1 MNEFQYNNT
10 PQEQAMAD
18 LLKSQSHRLARQQII
33 FALIFLLVIILAA
46 YYIVTRMIWVVYDGY
61 VTLDENPISAVD
73 DIYILKVNKEIGEVV
88 HKGDT
93 LYSYVLLGNI
103 VNQYDP
109 NILPTAVKETHDMEV
124 QAQLAKQ
131 EIPVLRT
138 RLAELRKQKA
148 SETSDIYYGLTD
160 NSKRNAL
167 DAEIAEVEEQLRKQ
181 ANKVG
186 IYARAKNTTYNF
198 MVRRGADMQ
207 NASMPYSRTSLYSR
221 GLIHYC
227 CAPADAYITKINVS
241 DKTLVFKSDEV
252 MTIQHTDYAACHLG
266 VITYVPNSKV
276 KYMESPDDADIIIN
290 NDLELKAKLQMV
302 GLRVEEIPK
311 HLQSNF
317 SHDANA
323 VVAMFTFRP
332 NQRVPAWVMSNRL
345 PVRVRINK
353 LSAMLDPRPLPMYTI
368 PVDRNQNVVRSSK
381 LISTDKDKDKDK
393 EKK

>member
-1 MNEFQYNNT
+1 
-10 PQEQAMAD
+10 
-18 LLKSQSHRLARQQII
+18 
-33 FALIFLLVIILAA
+33 
-46 YYIVTRMIWVVYDGY
+46 
-61 VTLDENPISAVD
+61 
-73 DIYILKVNKEIGEVV
+73 
-88 HKGDT
+88 
-93 LYSYVLLGNI
+93 
-103 VNQYDP
+103 
-109 NILPTAVKETHDMEV
+109 
-124 QAQLAKQ
+124 
-131 EIPVLRT
+131 
-138 RLAELRKQKA
+138 
-148 SETSDIYYGLTD
+148 
-160 NSKRNAL
+160 
-167 DAEIAEVEEQLRKQ
+167 
-181 ANKVG
+181 
-186 IYARAKNTTYNF
+186 
-198 MVRRGADMQ
+198 MQ
-207 NASMPYSRTSLYSR
+207 NASMPYSNTSLYSS

-241 DKTLVFKSDEV
+241 DKTLVFKSNEV

>member
-1 MNEFQYNNT
+1 
-10 PQEQAMAD
+10 
-18 LLKSQSHRLARQQII
+18 
-33 FALIFLLVIILAA
+33 
-46 YYIVTRMIWVVYDGY
+46 
-61 VTLDENPISAVD
+61 
-73 DIYILKVNKEIGEVV
+73 
-88 HKGDT
+88 
-93 LYSYVLLGNI
+93 
-103 VNQYDP
+103 
-109 NILPTAVKETHDMEV
+109 
-124 QAQLAKQ
+124 
-131 EIPVLRT
+131 
-138 RLAELRKQKA
+138 
-148 SETSDIYYGLTD
+148 
-160 NSKRNAL
+160 
-167 DAEIAEVEEQLRKQ
+167 
-181 ANKVG
+181 
-186 IYARAKNTTYNF
+186 
-198 MVRRGADMQ
+198 
-207 NASMPYSRTSLYSR
+207 MPYSRRSIYNE

-241 DKTLVFKSDEV
+241 NKTLVFKSDEV

-276 KYMESPDDADIIIN
+276 KYMECPDDADIIIN